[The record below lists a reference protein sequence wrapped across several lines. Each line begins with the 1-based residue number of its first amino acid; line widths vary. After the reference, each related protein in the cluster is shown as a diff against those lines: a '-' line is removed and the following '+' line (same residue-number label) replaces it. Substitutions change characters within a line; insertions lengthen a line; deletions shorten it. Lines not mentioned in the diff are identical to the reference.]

1 MIFAVIGEELGLI
14 GAAGVIAAFAAFCWA
29 GLRIAVGCPDR
40 FGSLLATGLTVL
52 VGAQAA
58 TNLAAVLGLAPVTGI
73 TLPFLS
79 YGGSSL
85 IVALAGAGILLN
97 IAHADVRAK
106 RAQVPDRSGRNRR
119 PRAAV
124 ARSGGR
130 AESTRRARD
139 VRRVARSRRS
149 AAGPEAGYELDT
161 FEISGFPR
169 EASMELLRSLALA
182 GKAPAACRKILER
195 RRPDVVLGGG
205 GYVAGP
211 MVFAAATRRIPAVLM
226 EADAHLGLANR
237 LALPFARRVFLAFP
251 IPGREGEKYRV
262 TGRPVPASSRATPR
276 DEGRRRFDLPADGP
290 LLLVYGGSQGART
303 LNELVVDAFADEGP
317 LVLHL
322 AGERDFKL
330 LRDRVRREGYRL
342 LPWTHDFG
350 AALPLRTSPWL
361 ARAVGVRAGCG
372 WHAGRARPVPPR
384 DGRSSDEE
392 GAALREGR
400 RRHGRSR
407 ARCGTGAGS
416 VGSLLAHSARLDGW
430 PPKCGG
436 WPGRTRPRR
445 SQTTCSRLPVLSGE
459 SCGSRASAAR
469 G

>member
-1 MIFAVIGEELGLI
+1 MTFA
-14 GAAGVIAAFAAFCWA
+14 
-29 GLRIAVGCPDR
+29 
-40 FGSLLATGLTVL
+40 GS
-52 VGAQAA
+52 
-58 TNLAAVLGLAPVTGI
+58 P
-73 TLPFLS
+73 
-79 YGGSSL
+79 
-85 IVALAGAGILLN
+85 
-97 IAHADVRAK
+97 
-106 RAQVPDRSGRNRR
+106 
-119 PRAAV
+119 
-124 ARSGGR
+124 GR
-130 AESTRRARD
+130 AEAQL
-139 VRRVARSRRS
+139 V
-149 AAGPEAGYELDT
+149 PEAGYELDT

-169 EASMELLRSLALA
+169 EPSMELLRSLVLA

-211 MVFAAATRRIPAVLM
+211 MVFAAATRRIPAALM

-350 AALPLRTSPWL
+350 AALAAADLAL
-361 ARAVGVRAGCG
+361 ARAGGSVYELAAAGTPAVLVPYP
-372 WHAGRARPVPPR
+372 HATGDHQTKNARHF
-384 DGRSSDEE
+384 EKA
-392 GAALREGR
+392 GAAMVVPERDV
-400 RRHGRSR
+400 
-407 ARCGTGAGS
+407 ARVPAL
-416 VGSLLAHSARLDGW
+416 VGSLLADSARLE
-430 PPKCGG
+430 
-436 WPGRTRPRR
+436 RMAAEMRRVARPHAAEEIADD
-445 SQTTCSRLPVLSGE
+445 VLALA
-459 SCGSRASAAR
+459 CA
-469 G
+469 